1 MGQKSYDWRL
11 GNQEVM
17 LSWAANEAVCAIVGV
32 NAAIVFQ
39 HLWFWA
45 NNRRATPSS
54 TRAARVWKAHS
65 AASLSRDL
73 GFMSDDVVLD
83 ALHRLE
89 DEHLILRRRGRWAT
103 LWAVSDEGYTLMGD
117 VPPVGQEGAAAVPRS
132 SAPFAPRLLPLALAA
147 QAGAAALVQ
156 ARARNP
162 LSPSARDEAHLA
174 EARRV
179 LSVQLTY
186 WSTQRRWAGHPRC

>member
-1 MGQKSYDWRL
+1 MRKSYDWQMK
-11 GNQEVM
+11 NQEVM
-17 LSWAANEAVCAIVGV
+17 LSWSANEAVCAIVGV

-45 NNRRATPSS
+45 NNRGVSPGS
-54 TRAARVWKAHS
+54 TRTARVWKAHS

-89 DEHLILRRRGRWAT
+89 DEHLILRRQGRWAA
-103 LWAVSDEGYTLMGD
+103 LWAIGDAGYTLMGD
-117 VPPVGQEGAAAVPRS
+117 VPPAWQEGSLCLKPKLRPSSPEAAAFA
-132 SAPFAPRLLPLALAA
+132 SASHRVVS
-147 QAGAAALVQ
+147 G
-156 ARARNP
+156 RA
-162 LSPSARDEAHLA
+162 EGFQHTAHLA

-179 LSVQLTY
+179 LSMQLTY
-186 WSTQRRWAGHPRC
+186 WSTQKRWADHLRR

>member
-1 MGQKSYDWRL
+1 MGRKSYDWRL

-54 TRAARVWKAHS
+54 GRKERVWKAHS
-65 AASLSRDL
+65 AASLSRECA
-73 GFMSDDVVLD
+73 FMSDDVVLD

-89 DEHLILRRRGRWAT
+89 DAGLILRRRGRWAA
-103 LWAVSDEGYTLMGD
+103 LWAIGDAGFELMGEE
-117 VPPVGQEGAAAVPRS
+117 PPMVQEGSLCLKIKLRPSSPEAAAFP
-132 SAPFAPRLLPLALAA
+132 
-147 QAGAAALVQ
+147 AAAHRVD
-156 ARARNP
+156 AGRA
-162 LSPSARDEAHLA
+162 EGFQHTAHLA

-179 LSVQLTY
+179 LSMQLTY
-186 WSTQRRWAGHPRC
+186 WSAQKRWAGHPRC